1 MNMKNAVI
9 VLVLLLAFQPLFA
22 QPQTQP
28 LAKAGHST
36 EHKTAADPG
45 SDVWKK
51 LRGLK
56 YEQVNYVY
64 YPKFNDDIKALDG
77 TKIKIKGFMIPLQE
91 TTTTT
96 YFMLSYFPFSNC
108 YFCGQAG
115 PETVMEIKAAK
126 PFTYTE
132 KPITVS
138 GTLKLNRDDEE
149 HLFYILEG
157 TVLSE

>member
-1 MNMKNAVI
+1 MKNLI
-9 VLVLLLAFQPLFA
+9 FIGCLVAFPLFRMAA
-22 QPQTQP
+22 QPHAP
-28 LAKAGHST
+28 GHNTPVDVS
-36 EHKTAADPG
+36 
-45 SDVWKK
+45 SQVWKT

-56 YEQVNYVY
+56 YEQVNSMFV
-64 YPKFNDDIKALDG
+64 PQFNAEIKALEG
-77 TKIKIKGFMIPLQE
+77 KKLTIKGFIIPLQE

-115 PETVMEIKAAK
+115 PETVIEVKADK

-132 KPITVS
+132 KPVMVS

-149 HLFYILEG
+149 HLFYILEN
-157 TVLSE
+157 TLPAN